1 MGTANTLTNLI
12 PTIETAADTVS
23 RELTGLIPAV
33 TRNSSAARAA
43 LAETIRFPVVPA
55 YTPAA
60 ITSAATGPDPSDS
73 DIGSDTM
80 SISSSESVTFWWNGE
95 EQRGLNNAGY
105 YNQILRDQFTQA
117 MRALVNKIEL
127 ELAGLYV
134 YASRAYGT
142 AATTPFG
149 TAGDYTDGA
158 YVRKILVD
166 NGAPTGDLQLVVST
180 GAGANLRGKQG
191 GRGVDAEGSSD
202 LLRRGVL
209 LDIHGFM
216 VRESAQIKAHTKGGG
231 TGYDFAS
238 GGEAIGQTTLTL
250 EGGTVNS
257 TGFKA
262 GDIVTH
268 AGDSVN
274 KYVVKTGLTATSGDI
289 VIGAPGLL
297 VAGVDANELTIGNS
311 YTANLAF
318 SRSAIHLITRAP
330 AMPAGGDAADD
341 VIEVQDPVSGLAF
354 QIAMYRQRRRVAY
367 EVGIA
372 WGSKAVKP
380 EHIAILLG

>member
-1 MGTANTLTNLI
+1 MANTLTNLI
-12 PTIETAADTVS
+12 PTIHLAIDTVA
-23 RELTGLIPAV
+23 RELTGMIPAV

-43 LAETIRFPVVPA
+43 LDETIRFPVVPSYA
-55 YTPAA
+55 PAA
-60 ITSAATGPDPSDS
+60 ITAAATGPDPSATTV
-73 DIGSDTM
+73 GSDTM
-80 SISSSESVTFWWNGE
+80 TISASESVTFFWEAE

-105 YNQILRDQFTQA
+105 YQQILRNQFEQA
-117 MRALVNKIEL
+117 MRALANKVEL
-127 ELAGLYV
+127 NLAALYTK
-134 YASRAYGT
+134 ASRAYGT

-149 TAGDYTDGA
+149 TAGDYTDA
-158 YVRKILVD
+158 AQVRKILVD

-191 GRGVDAEGSSD
+191 GRGVDAEGSSE

-216 VRESAQIKAHTKGGG
+216 VRESAQIYAHTKGAG
-231 TGYDFAS
+231 TGYDFAAA
-238 GGEAIGQTTLTL
+238 GEAVGQTTLTF

-257 TGFKA
+257 TGIKA
-262 GDIVTH
+262 GDIITH
-268 AGDSVN
+268 AGDTVN
-274 KYVVKTGLTATSGDI
+274 KYVVTTGSTATGGDI

-297 VAGVDANELTIGNS
+297 IAGADANEITIGNS

-330 AMPAGGDAADD
+330 AMPEGGDAADD

-354 QIAMYRQRRRVAY
+354 QVAMYRQRRRVAY
-367 EVGIA
+367 EVGLA
-372 WGSKAVKP
+372 WGVKAVKP
-380 EHIAILLG
+380 EFLAILLG